1 MFWQG
6 HVLNS
11 FNGIF
16 KHHMQEFVEILTTGL
31 LIEIGTSRE
40 IYDVHIHILI
50 ADSPARAKITYYN
63 QFNGGYGCFTCMN
76 SGLKIGKKKPVYT
89 SISAKFNLD
98 PQHSTSNRLKKSG

>member
-40 IYDVHIHILI
+40 VYDVHIHILI
-50 ADSPARAKITYYN
+50 ADSPARAKITYSN

-76 SGLKIGKKKPVYT
+76 SGLKIGKKSPFIPV
-89 SISAKFNLD
+89 
-98 PQHSTSNRLKKSG
+98 